1 MKALEGILIA
11 QEHLASLPVAVAIE
25 MGESKNHNQSPRIYM
40 ATKLDIVSYFARILS
55 IFQYLKPTRQ
65 SFMHAFGEEV

>member
-11 QEHLASLPVAVAIE
+11 QEHLPSLPVAIE